1 MPTNDS
7 TLKAPESPQKTPESP
22 GFGSSSTNPF
32 EQDSLAGSFGENE
45 SEYFSLIDSKQLEGE
60 KEPFEIDVDSR
71 RQSLSTNAIK
81 RLSQESANR
90 SISPLEMFQNLSGK
104 NLKCFRLPVF

>member
-1 MPTNDS
+1 MPTNDFDW
-7 TLKAPESPQKTPESP
+7 SPD
-22 GFGSSSTNPF
+22 FGSSSTNPF
-32 EQDSLAGSFGENE
+32 EQESLVGSFGENE
-45 SEYFSLIDSKQLEGE
+45 SEYFSLIDSKQLIGGNDS
-60 KEPFEIDVDSR
+60 FENDVDTR

-104 NLKCFRLPVF
+104 NLKCFWLPDL

>member
-32 EQDSLAGSFGENE
+32 EQDSLTGSLGANE
-45 SEYFSLIDSKQLEGE
+45 TEYFSLIDGKQLVSEND
-60 KEPFEIDVDSR
+60 PFEHDVDTR

-104 NLKCFRLPVF
+104 NLKCFRLTI